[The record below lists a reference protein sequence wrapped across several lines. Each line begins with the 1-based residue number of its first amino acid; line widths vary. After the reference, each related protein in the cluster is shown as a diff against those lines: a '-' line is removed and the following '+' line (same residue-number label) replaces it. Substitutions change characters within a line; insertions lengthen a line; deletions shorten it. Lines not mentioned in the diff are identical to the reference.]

1 MSRYTGP
8 KCRLCRREGAKL
20 FIKGARC
27 ETEKCAFFRRP
38 TTPGHTQSRGQLSGY
53 GKHLREKQKIKRT
66 YGIMERQF
74 RNYVIAARKL
84 KGDTGKFLLRLLETR
99 LDNVINRLGLAF
111 SRAHARQLIRSGKFM
126 VNGVKVTIPSYAVAE
141 GDIIKPEEK
150 TIVLKEIS
158 SKWLAWDEK
167 KKEAKVLRF
176 PEREDIDPEINEGL
190 IVEFYSR

>member
-1 MSRYTGP
+1 
-8 KCRLCRREGAKL
+8 
-20 FIKGARC
+20 
-27 ETEKCAFFRRP
+27 
-38 TTPGHTQSRGQLSGY
+38 
-53 GKHLREKQKIKRT
+53 
-66 YGIMERQF
+66 MERQF

-126 VNGVKVTIPSYAVAE
+126 ANGVKVTIPSYAVAE